1 MAIGTG
7 MPESVPNTLLISL
20 LAYLAASLFHFSHNA
35 EFLGNYPNMPI
46 WISRVDVYA
55 TWIAI
60 TAVGVAGYL
69 LIRYGYSRSGLLVLA
84 IYATFGFDALAHY
97 SLAPMSAHTAIMNL
111 TIWLEALT
119 AGLFLVTVAVFLAFG
134 RNNEA

>member
-1 MAIGTG
+1 M
-7 MPESVPNTLLISL
+7 
-20 LAYLAASLFHFSHNA
+20 
-35 EFLGNYPNMPI
+35 
-46 WISRVDVYA
+46 DVYA